1 MMHDR
6 RSVAVIATGGTIASQ
21 PRERAGVVAQLRG
34 AELVAG
40 LDDPLDGISVEV
52 EEHSRKNAF
61 LFTAD
66 ELMGIATTA
75 RSRASSGAFD
85 GVVVTHGTDTM
96 EETAFLTDLLYGG
109 AAPIVFTGAQ
119 RHAAMSTPDGPRNL
133 AEAIRIAAHPS
144 ARDLGVLVALEG
156 RIDAARDVTKLHTW
170 ALRAFGTH
178 EAGSVGGIGP
188 MGIHVHE
195 RPVRLAPYTQLVSI
209 EPAVHLIKLVAG
221 IDGTLIDAARLAGA
235 RGIVIEAF
243 GLGNV
248 NHVVLAAI
256 ERAIGEEIVVMIVS
270 RCPQGGVYPV
280 YGDGGGHDV
289 AETGAVFGGRL
300 SGQKA
305 RILLMATLAS
315 AQQLQLAP
323 ETVLRAY
330 VDAIASTNQRSDQ
343 GVHDG

>member
-1 MMHDR
+1 MCDR
-6 RSVAVIATGGTIASQ
+6 RRVAVIATGGTIASR
-21 PRERAGVVAQLRG
+21 PRGRAGVVAQLPG

-40 LDDPLDGISVEV
+40 LDDELDGISVEV

-61 LFTAD
+61 LFTAN
-66 ELMGIATTA
+66 ELLGIAATA
-75 RSRASSGAFD
+75 RSRATSGAFD

-119 RHAAMSTPDGPRNL
+119 RHAAMPTPDGPRNL
-133 AEAIRIAAHPS
+133 AEAIRIAADPA

-156 RIDAARDVTKLHTW
+156 RIDAARDVTKVHTW

-178 EAGSVGGIGP
+178 GDGSVGGIGP
-188 MGIHVHE
+188 MGIRVQQ
-195 RPVRLAPYTQLVSI
+195 RPARVAPFTELDSI
-209 EPAVHLIKLVAG
+209 EPAVHLVKLVAG
-221 IDGTLIDAARLAGA
+221 IDGTLIDAARAAGA
-235 RGIVIEAF
+235 RGLVIEAF
-243 GLGNV
+243 GLGNA

-256 ERAIGEEIVVMIVS
+256 ERAIAAGIVVVIVS

-289 AETGAVFGGRL
+289 AGTGAVFGGRL

-305 RILLMATLAS
+305 RILLMAVLAS
-315 AQQLQLAP
+315 ARELELAP
-323 ETVLRAY
+323 DVLLRAHM
-330 VDAIASTNQRSDQ
+330 DAIASTNQLSDQ